1 MPGNPLSASRKN
13 ERVSIMKYCEFYIND
28 KSCLECPY
36 RDGYQ
41 PCLNNIPTFGEKITI
56 RTSKKTGKFIRDFAN
71 YAGCNVS
78 DVVNA
83 LIEHGVKSLKK
94 NVYQEI
100 HESDSEWDIDKF
112 SKIKKELNQL

>member
-1 MPGNPLSASRKN
+1 
-13 ERVSIMKYCEFYIND
+13 MKYCEFYIND

-78 DVVNA
+78 DAVNA
-83 LIEHGVKSLKK
+83 LIEHGVKSLKQ

-100 HESDSEWDIDKF
+100 QGSAPKRNINQTPR
-112 SKIKKELNQL
+112 KKKKDVNGIEKARMVKRT